1 MNRRM
6 GLQVASRSH
15 GFWPMLFGNAYFITF
30 SLVFVL
36 SKLATNLVLGASW
49 FNAIR
54 SGLLGFV
61 FYVLAC
67 YVVHILSKP
76 ESDLLIEDTR
86 SSSEFYSI
94 AVWTLFLLFILTI
107 QVMNSHDVI
116 TMEIPIWSRINS
128 IWQRIVA
135 NLAGNSDYLEG
146 TGLVGWPYLLLY
158 VAVPVVILWKSGS
171 KLPQL
176 FGFDLKRIGAALPFV
191 AVYVLAFIFSK
202 GITAANLLNFMFVLI
217 WPGLGEEFFFRGVI
231 QRQLVKTIG
240 NPVTAIV
247 LTSFIFAVSH
257 IPIYII
263 GYSYSPV
270 RLGSALLPIMFT
282 SFFWGYGYYRT
293 GVLWPWV
300 VIHALSNLV
309 GF

>member
-1 MNRRM
+1 
-6 GLQVASRSH
+6 
-15 GFWPMLFGNAYFITF
+15 
-30 SLVFVL
+30 
-36 SKLATNLVLGASW
+36 
-49 FNAIR
+49 
-54 SGLLGFV
+54 
-61 FYVLAC
+61 
-67 YVVHILSKP
+67 
-76 ESDLLIEDTR
+76 
-86 SSSEFYSI
+86 
-94 AVWTLFLLFILTI
+94 
-107 QVMNSHDVI
+107 
-116 TMEIPIWSRINS
+116 
-128 IWQRIVA
+128 
-135 NLAGNSDYLEG
+135 
-146 TGLVGWPYLLLY
+146 
-158 VAVPVVILWKSGS
+158 
-171 KLPQL
+171 
-176 FGFDLKRIGAALPFV
+176 
-191 AVYVLAFIFSK
+191 
-202 GITAANLLNFMFVLI
+202 MFVLI

-309 GF
+309 FLDDMENKSAYRNYGSWGIAGALGQVSLPISVLYSGFKVY

>member
-1 MNRRM
+1 M

-30 SLVFVL
+30 SVVFVFG
-36 SKLATNLVLGASW
+36 KLATNLVLGASW
-49 FNAIR
+49 FNAVQ

-61 FYVLAC
+61 FYLLAC
-67 YVVHILSKP
+67 YVVYILSKP
-76 ESDLLIEDTR
+76 ECDLLIDDTR
-86 SSSEFYSI
+86 SSSEFYPV
-94 AVWTLFLLFILTI
+94 AVWTLLLFLILTL

-116 TMEIPIWSRINS
+116 TMEIPIWSWINS
-128 IWQRIVA
+128 IWHRIVA

-158 VAVPVVILWKSGS
+158 VIVPVVILWKSGS

-176 FGFDLKRIGAALPFV
+176 FGFTLDRIGAALPFV
-191 AVYVLAFIFSK
+191 AVYVLAFTFIK

-217 WPGLGEEFFFRGVI
+217 WPGLERILFRGVI

-247 LTSFIFAVSH
+247 LTSFIFAV
-257 IPIYII
+257 ITYPY
-263 GYSYSPV
+263 
-270 RLGSALLPIMFT
+270 T
-282 SFFWGYGYYRT
+282 
-293 GVLWPWV
+293 
-300 VIHALSNLV
+300 
-309 GF
+309 